1 VVDIH
6 KRLESNRVSRKTGDN
21 AGPLRPSGA
30 VLDIAKRLEGA
41 GFETWCVGGAVR
53 DALLGHPHLDWDLA
67 TAATPQQV
75 RRLFRR
81 TIPVGIEF
89 GTVGVLDDR
98 GVMHEVTTFRR
109 DVRTDGRHAV
119 VEFGASLE
127 DDLARRDFTIN
138 AIAYSPSR
146 KEIRDP
152 FGGREDLEAGI
163 VRAVGTPTERMRED
177 RLRALRAIRFA
188 SRFDFA
194 IEPATWSA
202 IVASAPHLRRLSM
215 ERVKQELEKTMDQV
229 ARPSRAL
236 RLWRESGALSALVPA
251 LANVSDVALAAMD
264 EVARPVA
271 GEGAAGTGR
280 PDRRINRLLA
290 LFSDLEP
297 EAAGRALRD
306 LRFSNADIAWITG
319 VLARWRAIEGE
330 LRAALP
336 AAHGAGSGTAEENRG
351 TGTSGS
357 PSGAATLPAAATVR
371 RWVGATGRA
380 RVRAVLR
387 LAAARFAAE
396 RATGGAA
403 PSAASVRAIYREALT
418 TAFRDPV
425 EIGDL
430 AVDGDDLRAAG
441 IPPGPALGRVLARL
455 LEDVLEDPAR
465 NTREWLIP
473 RAREL
478 FSQLER

>member
-1 VVDIH
+1 MRRETV
-6 KRLESNRVSRKTGDN
+6 GDE
-21 AGPLRPSGA
+21 GRLRPSGA
-30 VLDIAKRLEGA
+30 VLDIAKKLESA

-89 GTVGVLDDR
+89 GTVGVLDEH

-109 DVRTDGRHAV
+109 DVKTDGRHAV

-138 AIAYSPSR
+138 AIAYSPGR
-146 KEIRDP
+146 KELRDP
-152 FGGREDLEAGI
+152 FGGREDLQAGV
-163 VRAVGTPTERMRED
+163 VRAVGTATERMRED

-188 SRFDFA
+188 SRFDFE
-194 IEPATWSA
+194 IESATWRA
-202 IVASAPHLRRLSM
+202 IVGSAPELRRLSM
-215 ERVKQELEKTMDQV
+215 ERVKQELEKTMEQV
-229 ARPSRAL
+229 ECPSRAL
-236 RLWRESGALSALVPA
+236 RLWRESGALRVLVPA
-251 LANVSDVALAAMD
+251 LGEISDLTLAAID
-264 EVARPVA
+264 GVAKPVGA
-271 GEGAAGTGR
+271 GGGGGKGAAAAHGP
-280 PDRRINRLLA
+280 PDRRMNRFVA
-290 LFSDLEP
+290 LFSELDP
-297 EAAGRALRD
+297 EAAGGALRD
-306 LRFSNADIAWITG
+306 LRFSNSDVAWITG

-330 LRAALP
+330 LRSTLLDVDRQSGVPSAARPSQSDASTL
-336 AAHGAGSGTAEENRG
+336 AGPEQQ
-351 TGTSGS
+351 
-357 PSGAATLPAAATVR
+357 PSAATVR
-371 RWVGATGRA
+371 RWVGATGRM

-387 LAAARFAAE
+387 LAAARFGAE
-396 RATGGAA
+396 RRAGREA
-403 PSAASVRAIYREALT
+403 PSERAVGTLYRLALR

-441 IPPGPALGRVLARL
+441 IPPGPLLGRVLALL
-455 LEDVLEDPAR
+455 LEDVLEEPAR
-465 NTREWLIP
+465 NRSEWLVQ

-478 FSQLER
+478 YSRLQR